1 MKKISLPRQLIYIVI
16 LIIGII
22 FITLGII
29 LPKELLPIY
38 EENIYNRLKQPLSLI
53 SDMVEVNTQNI
64 ENNTDI
70 AYLVKTTDKLYTSYN
85 IDTVINDFSPKII
98 NYMTKDYGK
107 FIYKNH
113 LYYYYTHNTT
123 KARVISITDDSYI
136 NNMKKDIL
144 YTIFI
149 VVGLSFA
156 LCSLILVLWSNN
168 LVNNII
174 ILKRKIKNID
184 NDNYNI
190 AFNHKI
196 NDEIYSLNESIENMR
211 EYLKKNEIYKNQMY
225 QNISHDFKTPITV
238 IKSYIEASEDG
249 METQENCLKIIK
261 EQTNL
266 LENKVHSLLYLNKLN
281 YIKDKKENLKQKTD
295 ISLIINSSIEK
306 FKKIRPD
313 LTYTFDILSKEMY
326 RGTPDMWET
335 IIDNLLNNFM
345 RYAKKEI
352 KITLKSKKL
361 ILSNDGEAID
371 EKFLDSMF
379 SPYEKGL
386 NGMFGLGLSIVKKTL
401 NFLNY
406 DIFVENVKDGVNFII
421 KEERL

>member
-1 MKKISLPRQLIYIVI
+1 MRKISLPHQLIYICI

-38 EENIYNRLKQPLSLI
+38 EENIYNRLKQPLYLI
-53 SDMVEVNTQNI
+53 TDTGDVDTDNF
-64 ENNTDI
+64 TDI
-70 AYLVKTTDKLYTSYN
+70 AYIFNVSNNIYTSYN
-85 IDTVINDFSPKII
+85 ITDVVNDFDTDILNYI
-98 NYMTKDYGK
+98 NNDYGK
-107 FIYKNH
+107 FIYKNE
-113 LYYYYTHNTT
+113 LYYYYTHNT
-123 KARVISITDDSYI
+123 KNANIISITDDNYI
-136 NNMKKDIL
+136 NNMKEDIL

-174 ILKRKIKNID
+174 ILKRKIKNIN
-184 NDNYNI
+184 NDAYKI
-190 AFNHKI
+190 SFNHKI

-211 EYLKKNEIYKNQMY
+211 EYLKKNELYKNQMY

-249 METQENCLKIIK
+249 METKDNCLKVIK
-261 EQTNL
+261 EQINL

-281 YIKDKKENLKQKTD
+281 YIKDKKENLKQQTD
-295 ISLIINSSIEK
+295 LSIIINTSIEK
-306 FKKIRPD
+306 FKRIRPD
-313 LTYTFDILSKEMY
+313 LKYTLDISGKKLY
-326 RGTPDMWET
+326 RGTSDMWET

-352 KITLKSKKL
+352 KITVKNKEI
-361 ILSNDGEAID
+361 ILFNDGLPID
-371 EKFLDSMF
+371 SNILDSMF
-379 SPYEKGL
+379 SPYEKGI

-406 DIFVENVKDGVNFII
+406 DIRVENIKNGVNFVI
-421 KEERL
+421 KEERP